1 MTAGRRGHVAYGLP
15 LPDKPHGE
23 TLMPKPFHL
32 GWFTNFTQGDWINPV
47 SQGTGNWDG
56 KFFVDMAL
64 AMERAC
70 FDYIMLEDTLM
81 VSEAYGGT
89 AEATLKYALQ
99 VPKHDPMPL
108 AAMIGA
114 ATSKLGVVAT
124 MSTLAYPP
132 FMLARLSSTLDH
144 ISGGRFGWNIVTS
157 GEDTAAQNFGLDELP
172 PRETRYA
179 MADEYVD
186 VVCKLFDSWE
196 PDAVVKDAATGTYAD
211 HTKVHP
217 IHYEGKFFKVRGPL
231 NTVRSP
237 QGKPVFVQAG
247 GSPRGRAFAA
257 KHADSIIA
265 VGNGVEGMKAYRD
278 DVRRHAVAA
287 GRNPDD
293 IKVLFLVYP
302 ILGETD
308 AEAIARNQ
316 RMINSPG
323 FVEAALAAV
332 GTVTDIDFSTFDL
345 DAPLSHLTTNGEQG
359 SLDKFAQWGSGKT
372 LRQLAQERFDAGIP
386 LIGSPDTVAERMG
399 EAMEA
404 IGGDGFLIST
414 PFQRISRRYITEVC
428 EGLVPALQRRGLAR
442 KVYTKTL
449 LRDTLREF

>member
-1 MTAGRRGHVAYGLP
+1 MA
-15 LPDKPHGE
+15 
-23 TLMPKPFHL
+23 KPFHL

-56 KFFVDMAL
+56 KFFIEMAQ

-114 ATSKLGVVAT
+114 ATSRLGVVAT

-144 ISGGRFGWNIVTS
+144 ICGGRFGWNIVTS
-157 GEDTAAQNFGLDELP
+157 GEDTAAQNFGHDKLP

-186 VVCKLFDSWE
+186 VVGRLFESWQ

-211 HTKVHP
+211 HTKVQP
-217 IHYEGKFFKVRGPL
+217 IYFEGEFFKVRGPL

-237 QGKPVFVQAG
+237 QGKPVYVQAG

-265 VGNGVEGMKAYRD
+265 VGNGVAGMKAYRD

-287 GRNPDD
+287 GRDPDD

-308 AEAIARNQ
+308 DEAHARHQ

-332 GTVTDIDFSTFDL
+332 GTVTDIDFSGFDL
-345 DAPLSHLTTNGEQG
+345 DAPLPHLTTNGEQG

-386 LIGSPDTVAERMG
+386 LIGSPDTVADRMG

-414 PFQRISRRYITEVC
+414 PFQRISRRFITEVC
-428 EGLVPALQRRGLAR
+428 EGLVPALQSRGLAR
-442 KVYTKTL
+442 KAYTRTL

>member
-1 MTAGRRGHVAYGLP
+1 MS
-15 LPDKPHGE
+15 
-23 TLMPKPFHL
+23 KPFHL
-32 GWFTNFTQGDWINPV
+32 AWFTNFTQGDWQNPV
-47 SQGTGNWDG
+47 SQGTGDWDG
-56 KFFVDMAL
+56 KFFIDMAQ

-89 AEATLKYALQ
+89 SEATLKYALQ
-99 VPKHDPMPL
+99 VPKHDPIPL
-108 AAMIGA
+108 ASIIA
-114 ATSKLGVVAT
+114 ANTSRLGVVAT
-124 MSTLAYPP
+124 MSTLAWPP
-132 FMLARLSSTLDH
+132 FMLARVSTTLDH
-144 ISGGRFGWNIVTS
+144 IAGGRFGWNIVTS
-157 GEDTAAQNFGLDELP
+157 GEDSAAQNFGLDHLP
-172 PRETRYA
+172 PREQRYA

-186 VVCKLFDSWE
+186 VVCKLFESWE
-196 PDAVVKDAATGTYAD
+196 SGAVVKDHATGTYAD

-217 IHYEGKFFKVRGPL
+217 IHFEGQFFKVRGPL

-257 KHADSIIA
+257 RHADSIIA
-265 VGNGVEGMKAYRD
+265 VGNGIEGMKAYRD

-308 AEAIARNQ
+308 EEAQGRHQ

-332 GTVTDIDFSTFDL
+332 GTVTDIDFSGYDL
-345 DAPLSHLTTNGEQG
+345 DQPLPHLTTNGEQG

-372 LRQLAQERFDAGIP
+372 LRQLAQERFDAGIQ
-386 LIGSPDTVAERMG
+386 LVGSPDTVAGHMA

-414 PFQRISRRYITEVC
+414 PFQRISRRFVTEVC
-428 EGLVPALQRRGLAR
+428 EGLVPALQRRGLVR
-442 KVYTKTL
+442 TNYTKTL

>member
-1 MTAGRRGHVAYGLP
+1 
-15 LPDKPHGE
+15 
-23 TLMPKPFHL
+23 MPKPFHL
-32 GWFTNFTQGDWINPV
+32 AWFTNFTQGDWTNPV
-47 SQGTGNWDG
+47 SVGTGNWDG
-56 KFFVDMAL
+56 KFFVEMAQ

-81 VSEAYGGT
+81 VSEAYGGS
-89 AEATLKYALQ
+89 AKATLKYALQ

-114 ATSKLGVVAT
+114 ATSRLGVVAT

-144 ISGGRFGWNIVTS
+144 ICGGRFGWNIVTS
-157 GEDTAAQNFGLDELP
+157 GEDAAAQNFGLDKLP

-186 VVCKLFDSWE
+186 LVCRLFDSWE
-196 PDAVVKDAATGTYAD
+196 PDAVIMDPETGTYAD

-217 IHYEGKFFKVRGPL
+217 IHFEGQFFKCRGPL

-257 KHADSIIA
+257 RHADSIIA
-265 VGNGVEGMKAYRD
+265 VGNGIEGMKSYRD
-278 DVRRHAVAA
+278 DVRRHAAAA
-287 GRNPDD
+287 GRDPDD
-293 IKVLFLVYP
+293 VKVLFLVYP
-302 ILGETD
+302 GLGETD
-308 AEAIARNQ
+308 AEATARNE
-316 RMINSPG
+316 RMVNSPG
-323 FVEAALAAV
+323 FVEAALAAI
-332 GTVTDIDFSTFDL
+332 GTVTDIDFSGYDL
-345 DAPLSHLTTNGEQG
+345 DQPLPPLTTNGEQG
-359 SLDKFAQWGSGKT
+359 SLDKFAQRGSGKT
-372 LRQLAQERFDAGIP
+372 LRQLATERFDAGIQ

-399 EAMEA
+399 AAMEA
-404 IGGDGFLIST
+404 IGGDGFLISM
-414 PFQRISRRYITEVC
+414 PFQRISRRFITEVC

-442 KVYTKTL
+442 KTYTRTL